1 MLLRA
6 RKKWLKKTL
15 MPEKVEEI
23 NAKIVFIFSIAKIWK
38 KRFCKQHQNV
48 IIGATWWN
56 WDLLE

>member
-38 KRFCKQHQNV
+38 KDSASNSK
-48 IIGATWWN
+48 T
-56 WDLLE
+56 